1 MSSVPVP
8 PRLRRLGSDA
18 VQVGRAIAREW
29 EADRA
34 TGIAAE
40 IAFWLVLSLFP
51 ALLVVGSVL
60 GSLETFV
67 GDDLA
72 TRAEDRIIAEM
83 QEVLGTDSNSIIDAT
98 EDLFGGT
105 STGVLTFGIAFA
117 VFTTSRG
124 FAAIVRGLD
133 IAYDI
138 DDYRSWT
145 HQRLTG
151 LALAFGTLV
160 IAAVTLTM
168 LVVGPLFGAGAEIAG
183 DLGVGRW
190 FILLWDWARAPVAF
204 GVLVAW
210 AATIYHVGPLH
221 HTPWRWDLPGAFV
234 AAVFWLASSFGFRFY
249 VEVSTSGGNA
259 IYGVVGGVLFL
270 LLWVYVLS
278 LGLML
283 GAELNQ
289 VLADRH
295 DVRLEGSRS
304 IPASERIARVRAW
317 WRRRSAVG
325 DSVSGDVR
333 RPR

>member
-1 MSSVPVP
+1 M
-8 PRLRRLGSDA
+8 
-18 VQVGRAIAREW
+18 REW
-29 EADRA
+29 EEDRA

-51 ALLVVGSVL
+51 AILVVGSVL

-72 TRAEDRIIAEM
+72 TRAEDRIITEM
-83 QEVLGTDSNSIIDAT
+83 QDVLGTESNSIIDAT
-98 EDLFGGT
+98 EDLLGGT
-105 STGVLTFGIAFA
+105 SRGVLTFGIVFA

-138 DDYRSWT
+138 HAYRSWT

-151 LALAFGTLV
+151 LALALGTLV
-160 IAAVTLTM
+160 IAAATLTM
-168 LVVGPLFGAGAEIAG
+168 LVVGPLFGAGTEIAD

-190 FILLWDWARAPVAF
+190 FVLLWDWARAPVAF
-204 GVLVAW
+204 VVLVAW

-221 HTPWRWDLPGAFV
+221 HTPWRWDLPGAFL
-234 AAVFWLASSFGFRFY
+234 AAVFWLASSAGFGLY
-249 VEVSTSGGNA
+249 VQVSSSGGNA

-295 DVRLEGSRS
+295 DVRLEGARS
-304 IPASERIARVRAW
+304 IPLTERISTLRAR
-317 WRRRSAVG
+317 WRRRSG
-325 DSVSGDVR
+325 SGGSVS
-333 RPR
+333 